1 MQKILAV
8 VALACGLAI
17 AYVDTRPHW
26 DDTGI
31 TVFALLVCCVL
42 LGLLAPKRPWL
53 WALLVGIWI
62 PVFNIV
68 ATHNFGSVLALI
80 FPFFG
85 AYAGML
91 VGMLVRKALSL
102 A

>member
-1 MQKILAV
+1 MQKILTVA
-8 VALACGLAI
+8 ALACGLAI
-17 AYVDTRPHW
+17 AYVDTRPTW
-26 DDTGI
+26 DDTGM
-31 TVFALLVCCVL
+31 TVFALLACCGL

-62 PVFNIV
+62 PVFNIIL
-68 ATHNFGSVLALI
+68 TRNFDTLFTLI

-91 VGMLVRKALSL
+91 VGVLVRKALSL